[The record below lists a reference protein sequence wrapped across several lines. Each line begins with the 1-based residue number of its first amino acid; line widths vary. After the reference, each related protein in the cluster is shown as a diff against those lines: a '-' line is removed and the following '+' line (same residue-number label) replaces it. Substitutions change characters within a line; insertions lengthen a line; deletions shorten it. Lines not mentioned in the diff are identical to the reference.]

1 MAEKCPQCGARNDDG
16 VRRCRVCAN
25 LLNASVPEV
34 EHRPPD
40 LPEHV
45 QRRIEE
51 AVAPHTLGDTYVP
64 GPTTGGFGA
73 LPPREDGE
81 VLFDPNA
88 LFEEIGEAEQ
98 FQHLPPPPPPP
109 KPDLLE
115 MPVEPERPDLLKE
128 IQLGPNATTEEI
140 ERAAAAALREERYR
154 RRPGFLKKV
163 LKEDEE

>member
-1 MAEKCPQCGARNDDG
+1 MAMKCPQCGAKNDDG

-51 AVAPHTLGDTYVP
+51 AVAPHTLGDTNIP
-64 GPTTGGFGA
+64 GPTTGGFGS
-73 LPPREDGE
+73 LPPRPVGE
-81 VLFDPNA
+81 APLFDPNA
-88 LFEEIGEAEQ
+88 LYEDIETSEQ
-98 FQHLPPPPPPP
+98 FQHLPPPPAPPQ
-109 KPDLLE
+109 PDLLE
-115 MPVEPERPDLLKE
+115 MPPEPERPDLLKE

-140 ERAAAAALREERYR
+140 ERAAAEALRQEPLA

-163 LKEDEE
+163 LKEDD